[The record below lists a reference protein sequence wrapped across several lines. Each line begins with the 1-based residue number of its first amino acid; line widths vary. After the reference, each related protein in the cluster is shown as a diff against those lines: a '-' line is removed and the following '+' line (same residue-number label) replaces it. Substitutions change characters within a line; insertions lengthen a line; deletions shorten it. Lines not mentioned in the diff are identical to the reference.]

1 MKKHYK
7 LTIEP
12 ITAVHIGTGQELT
25 PLDYKI
31 LIAKSN
37 GVPVMR
43 YMRYSSDSILHRIA
57 TDSVKMNEFDRIS
70 TQKDMRLYFDF
81 FNKNCDANEDRLYL
95 CAMTD
100 EFKETYKRNLE
111 KDPLNNK
118 AAVLEIFREGSS
130 PNPVIPGSSIKGA
143 VRTAVL
149 NYFLQNLD
157 EENYRKLES
166 DFSHL
171 RNPGDKAK
179 FDKTIQKALLNNESK
194 KDFAKTDAFRALEIT
209 DCRFGAKD
217 SQIVG
222 MIKNISPDRRRTG
235 ELKAIEKLQ
244 IQAEAIKGFLMD
256 SSRTA
261 ECSLRLN
268 ADLVKDGVT
277 KSIKIHDI
285 INACNDFYWN
295 EFVDEYNKF
304 YKDATEKVAIVARLR
319 KELQKITGTPNQ
331 FILRVGRWSQCE
343 SVTLEGFSAPKTSKD
358 KKTGMPKKYGT
369 TRTVMDY
376 NGEYLPM
383 GWCKCTVEEID

>member
-12 ITAVHIGTGQELT
+12 ITAVHVGTGQELT
-25 PLDYKI
+25 PLDYKT
-31 LIAKSN
+31 LIVKSN

-57 TDSVKMNEFDRIS
+57 TDPVKMNEFDSIS

-118 AAVLEIFREGSS
+118 AAVLEIFRDGDS

-157 EENYRKLES
+157 EGDYRKLES

-171 RNPGDKAK
+171 RTSKDKSNFEK
-179 FDKTIQKALLNNESK
+179 VIQKTLLNNETK
-194 KDFAKTDAFRALEIT
+194 KDFAKTDAFRTLEIT
-209 DCRFGAKD
+209 DCSFGAKD

-268 ADLVKDGVT
+268 GDLVKVKDGVT
-277 KSIKIHDI
+277 KSIKIQDV

-304 YKDATEKVAIVARLR
+304 YKDATEKVAVVARLR
-319 KELQKITGTPNQ
+319 KELQKITEKTNQ

-343 SVTLEGFSAPKTSKD
+343 SVTLEGFSA
-358 KKTGMPKKYGT
+358 KTGMPKKYGT